1 MAYTIELAWTPFD
14 PWHLLVLGVVALLL
28 FGKRLPEVGRS
39 LGKGI
44 SEFKKGLQDV
54 HTEIG
59 KNSEPDPPLE
69 KLQPP
74 SEQAAKLDTDQD
86 DDYSKPRRNEPA
98 ESNHDSLAA
107 GSDQTRYSAG
117 HQSIF
122 ALRSLD
128 RPESR

>member
-44 SEFKKGLQDV
+44 SEFKKGLSDV

-59 KNSEPDPPLE
+59 KDSEPDPPQD

-74 SEQAAKLDTDQD
+74 SDQVAKLDTDQD
-86 DDYSKPRRNEPA
+86 NDHSKQRWKETT
-98 ESNHDSLAA
+98 ESNHDS
-107 GSDQTRYSAG
+107 GG
-117 HQSIF
+117 GI
-122 ALRSLD
+122 
-128 RPESR
+128 

>member
-1 MAYTIELAWTPFD
+1 MAYTIELAWSPFD
-14 PWHLLVLGVVALLL
+14 PWHLVVLGVVALLL

-44 SEFKKGLQDV
+44 SEFKKGLTDV

-59 KNSEPDPPLE
+59 KDPEPDPPQD

-86 DDYSKPRRNEPA
+86 NDHSKQRWKETA
-98 ESNHDSLAA
+98 ESNHDS
-107 GSDQTRYSAG
+107 GG
-117 HQSIF
+117 GI
-122 ALRSLD
+122 
-128 RPESR
+128 